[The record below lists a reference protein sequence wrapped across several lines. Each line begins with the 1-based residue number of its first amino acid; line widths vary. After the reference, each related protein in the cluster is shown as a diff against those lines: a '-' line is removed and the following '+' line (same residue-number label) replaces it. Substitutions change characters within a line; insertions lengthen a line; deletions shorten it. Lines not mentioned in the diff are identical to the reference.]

1 MTATRV
7 GVFALMTMVA
17 LVRPL
22 SARQREI
29 TLGQWVRVVS
39 PSDSAIHKGRL
50 ILVLAD
56 TLVLDDGRRMAQR
69 MDFIPVDGSA
79 RVELPRRMRSHPLEG
94 AFLGAALG
102 IAVGGLS
109 YAARSMIT
117 CANVDCSG
125 PPTGQLL
132 GLRGRIVLGG
142 LVGVAI
148 GAFVGAHVYTTL
160 WDPVSPD
167 QIDRLRVGVASRK
180 TTRLDLGA
188 SLRF

>member
-7 GVFALMTMVA
+7 GVFALMAMVA
-17 LVRPL
+17 LARPM
-22 SARQREI
+22 SARQREL

-39 PSDSAIHKGRL
+39 PADSAIHKGRL

-56 TLVLDDGRRMAQR
+56 TVVLDDGHRMSQR
-69 MDFIPVDGSA
+69 TDFIHLDGSA
-79 RVELPRRMRSHPLEG
+79 RVEFPRRIRSHPLEG

-109 YAARSMIT
+109 YTARSMFT
-117 CANVDCSG
+117 CASTDCSG

-132 GLRGRIVLGG
+132 GLTGRIVLGG
-142 LVGVAI
+142 LIGVAI
-148 GAFVGAHVYTTL
+148 GTLVGAHIYTTL
-160 WDPVSPD
+160 WDPVPPD
-167 QIDRLRVGVASRK
+167 QMDRLRVGVVSPQ